1 MKQNLYLLLLL
12 LLVSPATLAIKVN
25 GLYQA
30 TVPVKNESAQ
40 GRPAALR
47 QVLKNVLI
55 KLTGDKSVLSDPGA
69 AEILKR
75 PQRFVQQF
83 SYKEVAVDKA
93 DSRDELELA
102 LQARFDEQLLTEVM
116 RDYGLSLWGNERPAV
131 LVWLVNDDINGRRI
145 VSFDE
150 SPEFIRALDK
160 GATDR
165 GISLLFPLLDLE
177 DSARITST
185 DLWGVFRQPIVDASS
200 RYQAD
205 AILVGKIQR
214 PVTGTSRIDWT
225 LIDDQR
231 LQSWQSEA
239 NLVAAA
245 LYKGAD
251 ELVDRLASEYASFGS
266 TGAELIKVEIENI
279 NSIDDYARALS
290 YLESLQSVSSVI
302 VKQLN
307 TERVFFDVIIHG
319 GSRVLNQAVAL
330 SNRFELIDDSLTN
343 RYRLIKR

>member
-1 MKQNLYLLLLL
+1 MKRNLYLLLLL
-12 LLVSPATLAIKVN
+12 LFASPVTLAIKVN

-47 QVLKNVLI
+47 QVLENVLV
-55 KLTGDKSVLSDPGA
+55 KLTGNKSVLLDPGA
-69 AEILKR
+69 AGILKR
-75 PQRFVQQF
+75 SERFVQQF
-83 SYKEVAVDKA
+83 SYKEVAVDKT
-93 DSRDELELA
+93 DNPDKPGLV

-116 RDYGLSLWGNERPAV
+116 RDYGLSIWGSERPAV

-160 GATDR
+160 CAIDR

-177 DSARITST
+177 DSTRITSA
-185 DLWGVFRQPIVDASS
+185 DLWGVFRQPIIDASS
-200 RYQAD
+200 RYPAD
-205 AILVGKIQR
+205 AILVGKIRQ
-214 PVTGTSRIDWT
+214 PVTGISRIDWT
-225 LIDDQR
+225 LIDDGQ
-231 LQSWQSEA
+231 LQTWQSGA

-245 LYKGAD
+245 LYKGGD
-251 ELVDRLASEYASFGS
+251 ELVDRLASEYASSGF
-266 TGAELIKVEIENI
+266 TRAELIKVEIENI

-290 YLESLQSVSSVI
+290 YLESLQSVTSVI
-302 VKQLN
+302 VKRLN
-307 TERVFFDVIIHG
+307 TERVVFDVIIHG

-330 SNRFELIDDSLTN
+330 SNQFEVIDDSLIN
-343 RYRLIKR
+343 RYRLIK